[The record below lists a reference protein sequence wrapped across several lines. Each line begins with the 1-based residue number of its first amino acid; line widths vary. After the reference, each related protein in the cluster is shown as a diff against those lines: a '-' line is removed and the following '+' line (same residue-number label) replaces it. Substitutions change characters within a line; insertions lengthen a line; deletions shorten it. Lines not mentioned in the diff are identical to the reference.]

1 MKTKKLL
8 FYLLAAILGGC
19 VPVMSLHPLYTE
31 QDLVFEEKLL
41 GVWVDDHNSPETIWE
56 FNQPDQSKN
65 EYELVFSDKEGKKR
79 VFVTHLVKLKDK
91 LFLDVHPDRFPSG
104 EKEAEEMKLPYNA
117 FFFIPVHTFIKID
130 CIELLAAAKNCP
142 PEDEE
147 IDKALPK
154 SLSVDYDS
162 VLKIRLT
169 DDDAF
174 MKLIGEDPNVVR
186 HEDDGALLT
195 ASTKELQEFV
205 LKYSEDTRL
214 FTEAKVLLRRKT
226 KGSLGPARQDPNE
239 VKATRNSPVSDR
251 R

>member
-8 FYLLAAILGGC
+8 FYSLAAILGGC
-19 VPVMSLHPLYTE
+19 VPVMSLHPLYSE

-65 EYELVFSDKEGKKR
+65 EYELVFSDKEGKKG
-79 VFVTHLVKLKDK
+79 VFVTHLVELKDK

-117 FFFIPVHTFIKID
+117 FFFMPVHTFIKID
-130 CIELLAAAKNCP
+130 CIEPLAAAKNCLP
-142 PEDEE
+142 DDED
-147 IDKALPK
+147 IDEALLK

-174 MKLIGEDPNVVR
+174 KKLIEEDPNVVR

-195 ASTKELQEFV
+195 ASTRELQAFV
-205 LKYSEDTRL
+205 LKYAEDERL
-214 FTEAKVLLRRKT
+214 FTDATVLLRTKT
-226 KGSLGPARQDPNE
+226 KGSQGAARRDGSEARTTQKPSAGE
-239 VKATRNSPVSDR
+239 TK
-251 R
+251 